1 MEDIAITEQLVAVWK
16 SMAEHFL
23 DTENRE
29 GIPQTALLC
38 VHAGLTIEEAHAVW
52 LREVSPVVGAN
63 LLSVAGEW
71 AGWDEEWLV
80 TEVRARALR
89 RRAQRRGKPLSKL
102 LSRFRLDLNRGVWR
116 SIERCMRLLEAAPP
130 EGRDPLAQD
139 LSLLAYHY
147 FYFDSGVPST
157 IKADDARIERLR
169 SLCATVFDA
178 LEPATLGD
186 ERAAARERVTR
197 ALAESTGA

>member
-1 MEDIAITEQLVAVWK
+1 MDDIEITEQLVAVWK
-16 SMAEHFL
+16 SMADHFL

-29 GIPQTALLC
+29 GIPHTALLC
-38 VHAGLTIEEAHAVW
+38 VRAGLTVEEAHAVW

-80 TEVRARALR
+80 TKVRARALR

-130 EGRDPLAQD
+130 EQRDLLVQD
-139 LSLLAYHY
+139 LSLLAYY
-147 FYFDSGVPST
+147 YFDSVVPSAAKPDGT
-157 IKADDARIERLR
+157 RIERLR
-169 SLCATVFDA
+169 TLCATVFDA

-197 ALAESTGA
+197 ALAERTGA

>member
-1 MEDIAITEQLVAVWK
+1 MDDIEITEQLVAVWK
-16 SMAEHFL
+16 SMADHFL

-38 VHAGLTIEEAHAVW
+38 VGAGLTVEEAHEVW

-80 TEVRARALR
+80 TKVRARALR

-102 LSRFRLDLNRGVWR
+102 LSRFRVDLNRGVWR
-116 SIERCMRLLEAAPP
+116 SIERCLRLLEATPP
-130 EGRDPLAQD
+130 EQRDLLVQD
-139 LSLLAYHY
+139 LSLL
-147 FYFDSGVPST
+147 GVLLL
-157 IKADDARIERLR
+157 RLR
-169 SLCATVFDA
+169 GAQCSQARRHA
-178 LEPATLGD
+178 H
-186 ERAAARERVTR
+186 RAAPNPARDRVRCAR
-197 ALAESTGA
+197 AGYPWRRARSGP